1 MRFVIIIP
9 GSLVVLAAVFIIGI
23 SRKTPSPQTLYPAP
37 QSAEEF
43 LKRGE
48 LYEKAGKYENALSDY
63 EQATQLNPD
72 DSDGYLAQ
80 GSVLSALGQPDAAIE
95 NYLRVKTIDQQKGVS
110 TDLLDYLIEKE
121 KEKL

>member
-9 GSLVVLAAVFIIGI
+9 GSLVVLVAVVIIGI

-43 LKRGE
+43 LKRGG

-63 EQATQLNPD
+63 EQAIQLSPD

-80 GSVLSALGQPDAAIE
+80 GSVLSALDQPDVAIE
-95 NYLRVKTIDQQKGVS
+95 NYLRVKAIDQQKGVS
-110 TDLLDYLIEKE
+110 TELVDYLIEKE